1 MDSNITH
8 FESLS
13 DQCKVKFDL
22 LIEGY
27 QNNNE
32 LEKGVFKSY
41 KICQEQLKYKGKKYP
56 KNLHS

>member
-1 MDSNITH
+1 MLIFMVRYHFLQRQMDSNVTH

-32 LEKGVFKSY
+32 LEKRVF
-41 KICQEQLKYKGKKYP
+41 
-56 KNLHS
+56 